1 MLRVRDIMTRD
12 VTTVTPELPLREA
25 IDVLVTHHVSGAP
38 VVQNE
43 RVVGIVTASDLL
55 DFVSSLPG
63 GGQARTTRG
72 AWEDL
77 PPNVDGEEERNTS
90 ALTEPWRDL
99 SAAALASL
107 GASNLPEGDR
117 LEQHTVADVM
127 TAGSPHGIEPGASI
141 IDVAK
146 RMREADIH
154 RLLVME
160 GDRLV
165 GIVTSTDVTQAV
177 ADGKVDAGDPP
188 D

>member
-1 MLRVRDIMTRD
+1 MLVREIMTRE
-12 VTTVTPELPLREA
+12 VTTVAPELPLREA
-25 IDVLVTHHVSGAP
+25 IDVLVTNHVSGAP

-63 GGQARTTRG
+63 AGHARTVRG
-72 AWEDL
+72 AWEEL
-77 PPNVDGEEERNTS
+77 PPNVDGEEERDDDT
-90 ALTEPWRDL
+90 LVEPWRDL

-117 LEQHTVADVM
+117 LESHTVADVM
-127 TAGSPHGIEPGASI
+127 TAGAPHGIAPDATVG
-141 IDVAK
+141 DVAK
-146 RMREADIH
+146 RMRDADIH

-165 GIVTSTDVTQAV
+165 GIVTSTDVTKAV
-177 ADGKVDAGDPP
+177 ADQGL
-188 D
+188 